1 MAEKLV
7 KRYEELRNGRGVW
20 ESHWREIAERIW
32 PDTKEDFFG
41 TSVTDKGGKRQEKV
55 FDSTATIA
63 LDRFAAALQSMLTP
77 PSQRWHRLTANDPG
91 LMRQKEVQE
100 WFDLATRVL
109 FKRRYIPSA
118 NYSANQWKT
127 YKSLGAFGTGPM
139 FIDGFAG
146 QNRYRT
152 IHLGDIFIEEN
163 HQGVVDTVY
172 RRVKMTGRQIQQRF
186 GGLLI
191 QAPKLKELV
200 EEKPEDEQE
209 ILHVVKPNEEID
221 YKRMDFAGMKY
232 ASLYIS
238 LRDKE
243 VISRGG
249 YRTFPYI
256 VGRYERAPNETYG
269 RSPAMQVLPDIKMLN
284 EMSKTMIQA
293 AQKVVD
299 PPLLLNDDGILGMS
313 NKEVDLRAG
322 GLNYGGV
329 NEDGRQLIQPLAT
342 GANIAIGEDQ
352 MERRRRLINDAFM
365 VTLFQILV
373 ETPEMTATEV
383 IARTREKGALMSPA
397 MDRLQSEALGPMIER
412 ELDLAFMAGDLPPMP
427 DALVRAGGE
436 FDIVYESPLSRSQ
449 RSEELLGIQLTLETA
464 TNVAQFDPTILKRF
478 DYGRILTIA
487 SEVNGAPAEIMRSEA
502 EVERLLREE
511 AQQQRNS
518 VNLDS
523 LLKGSQAAKNIAETQ
538 ETLGE

>member
-1 MAEKLV
+1 MQELIQ
-7 KRYEELRNGRGVW
+7 RYEMLRNNRGVW
-20 ESHWREIAERIW
+20 ESHWREVAERIW

-41 TSVTDKGGKRQEKV
+41 SNIKDRGGKRTEKV

-77 PSQRWHRLTANDPG
+77 PSQRWHRLTASDPR

-100 WFDLATRVL
+100 WFDYATKVL
-109 FKRRYIPSA
+109 FKRRYLPAA
-118 NYSANQWKT
+118 NYSANQWKS
-127 YKSLGAFGTGPM
+127 YKSLGAFGTGAM
-139 FIDGFAG
+139 FLDADGG
-146 QNRYRT
+146 INRYRT
-152 IHLGDIFIEEN
+152 LHLGDLFVEEN

-172 RRVKMTGRQIQQRF
+172 RVARMTGRQIIQKF
-186 GGLLI
+186 GRQLMN
-191 QAPKLKELV
+191 APKLLEV
-200 EEKPEDEQE
+200 AEKRPQDSHE
-209 ILHVVKPNEEID
+209 ILHVVMPNED
-221 YKRMDFAGMKY
+221 ADRTKVDFTGMRF
-232 ASLYIS
+232 ASVYIS

-243 VISRGG
+243 VITRGG

-256 VGRYERAPNETYG
+256 VSRFERAPNEVYG

-313 NKEVDLRAG
+313 NREVDLRAG
-322 GLNYGGV
+322 GLTYGGISA
-329 NEDGRQLIQPLAT
+329 EGRQLIQPLGT
-342 GANIAIGEDQ
+342 GANINLGEDQ
-352 MERRRRLINDAFM
+352 MERRRRTINDAFM

-397 MDRLQSEALGPMIER
+397 MDRQQSEAFGPMIER
-412 ELDLAFMAGDLPPMP
+412 ELDLAFLDGDLPPMP
-427 DALVRAGGE
+427 QALLRAGGE
-436 FDIVYESPLSRSQ
+436 FEIVYESPLSRSQ

-464 TNVAQFDPTILKRF
+464 TNIAQFDPTILKRF

-487 SEVNGAPAEIMRSEA
+487 SEVNGAPAEIMRSEE
-502 EVERLLREE
+502 EVERLLQEQAE
-511 AQQQRNS
+511 AERNQI
-518 VNLDS
+518 DMGA
-523 LLKGSQAAKNIAETQ
+523 LLQGSQAAKNMAETQ
-538 ETLGE
+538 GILNE